1 MRELT
6 MSALPSQSCWT
17 VVLIALAAYHSFHDA
32 NFFNLNMHISNPWG
46 PTRWSV
52 SFPGCGVWA
61 TSRFGYLAL
70 CFKRGCE
77 TILNVMVPGWSQIVF
92 GCVWLCHCY
101 LNLRCLRT
109 EIDEFL
115 GPRISHNLACFR
127 LWVILISV
135 HLEKNGKLKDLVCAP
150 FCYVLPQDSDF
161 RYVRIIHPDKDKK
174 DQLREQFATALMIQ
188 YFFGEVEWTWDPRLP
203 HKSWLGVG
211 FLSLNE
217 VLQKYGPMAFKLA

>member
-17 VVLIALAAYHSFHDA
+17 VVLIDLAAYHSFHDA

-52 SFPGCGVWA
+52 SFLGCGVWA

-101 LNLRCLRT
+101 LNLRCLST

-127 LWVILISV
+127 CCGSFWFQCILRRMESWKIWFALHFVMCSLKILISGTSASSIRTRTRKINC
-135 HLEKNGKLKDLVCAP
+135 EN
-150 FCYVLPQDSDF
+150 S
-161 RYVRIIHPDKDKK
+161 
-174 DQLREQFATALMIQ
+174 LRQPLWSSI
-188 YFFGEVEWTWDPRLP
+188 
-203 HKSWLGVG
+203 
-211 FLSLNE
+211 FLAKLNE
-217 VLQKYGPMAFKLA
+217 LGILGCLTKVGWA